1 LGAFAGYD
9 PAMTGTPPPYR
20 GAFDGAIDQASTL
33 GQLEAL
39 AGLTPET
46 RVAFWLDYA
55 EIENES
61 ERLAA
66 GIATLKNR
74 IRRGGMMA

>member
-1 LGAFAGYD
+1 
-9 PAMTGTPPPYR
+9 MTGGSSSHQ
-20 GAFDGAIDQASTL
+20 GAFDGAIGQASTL

-46 RVAFWLDYA
+46 RVGFWLDYA
-55 EIENES
+55 GIENEA

-66 GIATLKNR
+66 GIAELKRR
-74 IRRGGMMA
+74 IRRTGMMA

>member
-1 LGAFAGYD
+1 
-9 PAMTGTPPPYR
+9 MTGTPPPSS
-20 GAFDGAIDQASTL
+20 GAFDGAIGKASTL

-46 RVAFWLDYA
+46 RIAFWLDYA
-55 EIENES
+55 GIENEA

-66 GIATLKNR
+66 GIAALKFR
-74 IRRGGMMA
+74 IRRSGLMA

>member
-1 LGAFAGYD
+1 
-9 PAMTGTPPPYR
+9 MTGNPPASR

-46 RVAFWLDYA
+46 RVGFWLNYA
-55 EIENES
+55 GIDNDA
-61 ERLAA
+61 ERLAI
-66 GIATLKNR
+66 GIAELKRR
-74 IRRGGMMA
+74 IRRTGMMA

>member
-1 LGAFAGYD
+1 LVAGYD
-9 PAMTGTPPPYR
+9 PAMTGTPPSGR
-20 GAFDGAIDQASTL
+20 GAFDGAIGQASTL

-46 RVAFWLDYA
+46 RVGFWLDYA
-55 EIENES
+55 AIENEA

-66 GIATLKNR
+66 GVAELKRR
-74 IRRGGMMA
+74 IRRTGMMA

>member
-1 LGAFAGYD
+1 MSGYPKAPASGAH
-9 PAMTGTPPPYR
+9 
-20 GAFDGAIDQASTL
+20 AFDAAIGQASTL

-46 RVAFWLDYA
+46 RVEFWLAYA
-55 EIENES
+55 GIENEG

-66 GIATLKNR
+66 GIAELKQR
-74 IRRGGMMA
+74 IRRTGMMA

>member
-1 LGAFAGYD
+1 LAPLTGYD
-9 PAMTGTPPPYR
+9 PVMTGTPPPYR

-46 RVAFWLDYA
+46 RVAFWLEYA
-55 EIENES
+55 GIESES

-66 GIATLKNR
+66 GIAALKHR
-74 IRRGGMMA
+74 IRRSGLMA

>member
-1 LGAFAGYD
+1 
-9 PAMTGTPPPYR
+9 MTGTPPPYR

-46 RVAFWLDYA
+46 RVAFWLEYA
-55 EIENES
+55 GIESES

-66 GIATLKNR
+66 GIAALKHR
-74 IRRGGMMA
+74 IRRSGLMA